1 VHGNVHA
8 RFGGGD
14 TPYPKGSTVPTLRK
28 DFPKAPAQFCKHRLA
43 FGICKRA
50 TMLVQQ
56 RLAEA
61 QGGNGTAPAPEV
73 NNIPDTAPDTP
84 EGPPPAVTPAPT
96 IPAWA
101 LVELHGKQFVTFGGL
116 LAMAHERG
124 LVSLKAAFIT
134 VTAEL
139 ALAHAVATFQDG
151 RTVAESGDAT
161 PGNVNAKIL
170 VHFPRMALTRSKA
183 RCLRDALNI
192 STVAVEELGAE

>member
-1 VHGNVHA
+1 MAACQVKCYILAGVRNVPRGLSFFA
-8 RFGGGD
+8 DASLR
-14 TPYPKGSTVPTLRK
+14 YIGS
-28 DFPKAPAQFCKHRLA
+28 
-43 FGICKRA
+43 
-50 TMLVQQ
+50 
-56 RLAEA
+56 AESLLS
-61 QGGNGTAPAPEV
+61 
-73 NNIPDTAPDTP
+73 D
-84 EGPPPAVTPAPT
+84 EGYHVREPPPAGEASAPSPT